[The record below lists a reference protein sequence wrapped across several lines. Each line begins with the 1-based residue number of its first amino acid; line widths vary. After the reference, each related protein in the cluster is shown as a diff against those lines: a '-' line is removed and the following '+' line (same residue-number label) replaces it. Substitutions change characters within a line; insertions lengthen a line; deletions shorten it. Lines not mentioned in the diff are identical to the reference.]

1 MQSVLAAYKQICG
14 SSLDQKVGS
23 QLALELHSS
32 HDITVNIGTGIIII
46 IIIII
51 LQTSLH
57 TNKYTLRKQLITQT
71 TFIKTVIL
79 LIGWQKGGWPV
90 S

>member
-32 HDITVNIGTGIIII
+32 HDITVNIGTGIITII
-46 IIIII
+46 ITIII
-51 LQTSLH
+51 LRTSLH

-71 TFIKTVIL
+71 TFIKTVIR
-79 LIGWQKGGWPV
+79 LIG
-90 S
+90 